1 MTKNVRQTIAV
12 LLLSCG
18 LICAS
23 GCASGEPS
31 KKKSSK
37 PSMIPSATS
46 RPAEKSEA
54 RSGKSSSSSA
64 RLTINDPCPKRLH
77 DLCGPLLLFYA
88 TNYRLPESVEEVQ
101 RVPGF
106 ESVGP
111 YVCPVSGKPYIY
123 NPKGVRGPSITS
135 FAVLYDAEP
144 THSGY
149 RWAIVVEEPS
159 GGAALQA
166 KVVAWA
172 ESRFPKAQQAP
183 TTAPAAE

>member
-1 MTKNVRQTIAV
+1 MP
-12 LLLSCG
+12 
-18 LICAS
+18 AS
-23 GCASGEPS
+23 
-31 KKKSSK
+31 
-37 PSMIPSATS
+37 PSAD
-46 RPAEKSEA
+46 ASEP
-54 RSGKSSSSSA
+54 RGSA
-64 RLTINDPCPKRLH
+64 QPSAHLTINDPCPKRLH
-77 DLCGPLLLFYA
+77 ELCGPLLLYYA
-88 TNYRLPESVEEVQ
+88 TNYHLPESIDELQ

-123 NPKGVRGPSITS
+123 NPKGIRSPRITS

-144 THSGY
+144 THAGY

-159 GGAALQA
+159 GNAALQA

-183 TTAPAAE
+183 TTAPTTAE

>member
-1 MTKNVRQTIAV
+1 VRHAIRV

-23 GCASGEPS
+23 GCAGVGSS
-31 KKKSSK
+31 KKLSK
-37 PSMIPSATS
+37 PSMIPGPTS
-46 RPAEKSEA
+46 RPAETSEP
-54 RSGKSSSSSA
+54 RGGGKSPSSSA

-77 DLCGPLLLFYA
+77 DLGGPLLLFYA
-88 TNYRLPESVEEVQ
+88 TNYRLPDSVEELQ

-106 ESVGP
+106 ESIGP
-111 YVCPVSGKPYIY
+111 YVCPVSGKPYVY
-123 NPKGVRGPSITS
+123 NAQGIRGPSITS

-159 GGAALQA
+159 GNAALQA

-172 ESRFPKAQQAP
+172 ESRFPKTQQAP
-183 TTAPAAE
+183 TTAPAAD